1 MKASVPQSGDSS
13 SSFPQP
19 APPASRSSATAT
31 SSFAN
36 NTSSSTSNSNSSSAT
51 SSGSASHPPKVN
63 DKLLRNKD
71 VNDFMVSLDDYAPTL
86 PTEAAYYY
94 LGKGG
99 ANIHDPRAVKMV
111 SLAADKF
118 MADILFDARQFNLLR
133 QQSNNPRVKRK
144 AEADAST
151 LQFDDLVRSL
161 RMRGVHIHR
170 PAAPRDI
177 DSSSSSSASA
187 SATNTAIATASAGGG
202 ASAGAALAAASA
214 AITAAADGVDGRTR

>member
-1 MKASVPQSGDSS
+1 
-13 SSFPQP
+13 
-19 APPASRSSATAT
+19 
-31 SSFAN
+31 
-36 NTSSSTSNSNSSSAT
+36 
-51 SSGSASHPPKVN
+51 
-63 DKLLRNKD
+63 LLRNKD
-71 VNDFMVSLDDYAPTL
+71 VNDFMVALDDYAPTL
-86 PTEAAYYY
+86 PTEVAYYY

-111 SLAADKF
+111 SLAADKL

-170 PAAPRDI
+170 PAAPRDA
-177 DSSSSSSASA
+177 DTSSSA
-187 SATNTAIATASAGGG
+187 ATAPSAV
-202 ASAGAALAAASA
+202 AVAASER
-214 AITAAADGVDGRTR
+214 DGGEGAT

>member
-1 MKASVPQSGDSS
+1 MKSSGGLQSDSPS
-13 SSFPQP
+13 LFPQP
-19 APPASRSSATAT
+19 APPAPRNVAQTGHNQSTAT
-31 SSFAN
+31 N
-36 NTSSSTSNSNSSSAT
+36 Y
-51 SSGSASHPPKVN
+51 KVN

-71 VNDFMVSLDDYAPTL
+71 VNDFMVALDGYAPTL
-86 PTEAAYYY
+86 PTEVVYYY

-144 AEADAST
+144 AETDAST

-170 PAAPRDI
+170 SAAPRDAAEGGTATAP
-177 DSSSSSSASA
+177 SSSSL
-187 SATNTAIATASAGGG
+187 TTAPPATAG
-202 ASAGAALAAASA
+202 ASGSGVGEGA
-214 AITAAADGVDGRTR
+214 T